1 MEFKYKGEEK
11 QKEYSKE
18 YYLKNKEKIKKYRE
32 EYFKNNKEKI
42 KLTRQKN
49 KEYNNFY
56 TRKKKKTDFLF
67 KLKINTRS
75 LILNTIKRQGYSKKS
90 KTFEI
95 LGCSYEEFK
104 NHIERQFIKG
114 MNWQNHG
121 EWHFDHI
128 YPVSL
133 AKNEEELIKL
143 NHYTNF
149 QPLWKKDNLEKRNKI
164 IPNTQIKLI

>member
-1 MEFKYKGEEK
+1 
-11 QKEYSKE
+11 
-18 YYLKNKEKIKKYRE
+18 
-32 EYFKNNKEKI
+32 
-42 KLTRQKN
+42 
-49 KEYNNFY
+49 
-56 TRKKKKTDFLF
+56 
-67 KLKINTRS
+67 
-75 LILNTIKRQGYSKKS
+75 
-90 KTFEI
+90 
-95 LGCSYEEFK
+95 
-104 NHIERQFIKG
+104 